1 MNNLMKWT
9 PLFFVIAR
17 FVLFLSLPLDAI
29 RGYGDYWNFYSLAE
43 LGWPFFDLWVE
54 FPPVFPFLS
63 ALLFRLTGERQ
74 HAYEYLLAL
83 TLSFFQAGN
92 IHLFLRLAKKHF
104 GIEVARR
111 RIWVYFALLVGLF
124 YGWGY
129 FDPVAVFAMLLGLD
143 LLVRE
148 KDFLAGG
155 AFAFGALT
163 KWFPLLGLVLLWRRR
178 SSKRATQVTALV
190 LGIIVAV
197 YGVLMLLSPEMTIA
211 SLRAQVGRGS
221 WETVWALIDGNLS
234 TGNLGSA
241 VDRLDPSTANLSAR
255 NPALISPWLTLI
267 PFAVLGGWLYW
278 MAPRKNHISMISF
291 FGLTLSVFFL
301 WSPGWSPQWVL
312 YLLPLILLA
321 LPEREA
327 ILMALV
333 WVMMSLLE
341 WPILLSRGYFQTLWV
356 IIPIR
361 TLLLILLVIVFWQ
374 VVTETASTHSVQG
387 KSSDAI
393 P

>member
-1 MNNLMKWT
+1 MKHSIRDF
-9 PLFFVIAR
+9 PLLFIIAR
-17 FVLFLSLPLDAI
+17 LILLLSLPLEGI
-29 RGYGDYWNFYSLAE
+29 RSYGDYWNFYSLAE

-63 ALLFRLTGERQ
+63 ALLFQLVGGRQ

-83 TLSFFQAGN
+83 TLSFFQAGT
-92 IHLFLRLAKKHF
+92 IYFFLRLAKKLF
-104 GIEVARR
+104 GTEVAHRR
-111 RIWVYFALLVGLF
+111 VWTYFALLVGLF

-129 FDPVAVFAMLLGLD
+129 FDPIAVFAMVLGLN
-143 LLVRE
+143 LLVQE
-148 KDFLAGG
+148 QDFLAGT

-163 KWFPLLGLVLLWRRR
+163 KWFPILGLVLIWRRC
-178 SSKRATQVTALV
+178 SPKRAVQVTALV
-190 LGIIVAV
+190 LSSIMAV
-197 YGVLMLLSPEMTIA
+197 YGMLMVLSPEMTVA

-241 VDRLDPSTANLSAR
+241 VDHLDPSTADLSAR

-267 PFAVLGGWLYW
+267 PFAILGGWFYW
-278 MAPRKNHISMISF
+278 SSSGKNHTTMISF
-291 FGLTLSVFFL
+291 LGLTLSMFFL

-312 YLLPLILLA
+312 YLLPLILLV

-333 WVMMSLLE
+333 WVLINLLE
-341 WPILLSRGYFQTLWV
+341 WPVLLSRGYFQALWL

-361 TLLLILLVIVFWQ
+361 ILLLILLIIAFWR
-374 VVTETASTHSVQG
+374 VVTQTDSDHSVQG
-387 KSSDAI
+387 KSADAI

>member
-1 MNNLMKWT
+1 MNQSIKRI
-9 PLFFVIAR
+9 PLLFLIIR
-17 FVLFLSLPLDAI
+17 FVLFLSLPLEGI

-54 FPPVFPFLS
+54 FPPVFPLLS
-63 ALLFRLTGERQ
+63 ALLFQLVGGRQ

-92 IHLFLRLAKKHF
+92 VYLFLRLATKLF
-104 GIEVARR
+104 EAEVALRR
-111 RIWVYFALLVGLF
+111 VWIYFALLAGLF

-129 FDPVAVFAMLLGLD
+129 FDPIAVFAMLLGLNFLFD
-143 LLVRE
+143 GQ
-148 KDFLAGG
+148 DFLAGT

-163 KWFPLLGLVLLWRRR
+163 KWFPILGLVLIWRRC
-178 SSKRATQVTALV
+178 SPKRAVQVTALV
-190 LGIIVAV
+190 LSIIMAV
-197 YGVLMLLSPEMTIA
+197 YGMLMLLSPEMTVA

-241 VDRLDPSTANLSAR
+241 VDHLDPSTADLSAS
-255 NPALISPWLTLI
+255 NPARISPWLTLI
-267 PFAVLGGWLYW
+267 PFAVLGGWFYW
-278 MAPRKNHISMISF
+278 SSSRQNYITMISF
-291 FGLTLSVFFL
+291 LGLTLSMFFL

-321 LPEREA
+321 LPEREGV
-327 ILMALV
+327 LMALV
-333 WVMMSLLE
+333 WVLINLLE
-341 WPILLSRGYFQTLWV
+341 WPILLSRGYFQALWV
-356 IIPIR
+356 IIPVR

-374 VVTETASTHSVQG
+374 VVVQMASNDRTQG
-387 KSSDAI
+387 KSADAI
-393 P
+393 S

>member
-1 MNNLMKWT
+1 MKHLT
-9 PLFFVIAR
+9 RRLPLFFIIAR
-17 FVLFLSLPLDAI
+17 LILLLSLPLEGI

-54 FPPVFPFLS
+54 FPPVFPFFS
-63 ALLFRLTGERQ
+63 ALLFRLGGGRQ

-83 TLSFFQAGN
+83 TLSLFQAGN
-92 IHLFLRLAKKHF
+92 IYLFLRLAKKLF
-104 GIEVARR
+104 ATEVIRWR
-111 RIWVYFALLVGLF
+111 VWIYFVLLVGLF

-129 FDPVAVFAMLLGLD
+129 FDPVVVFAMLLGLNFLFD
-143 LLVRE
+143 E
-148 KDFLAGG
+148 QDFLAGA

-163 KWFPLLGLVLLWRRR
+163 KWFPLLGLVLLWRRQ
-178 SSKRATQVTALV
+178 SSKRAVQVTALV
-190 LGIIVAV
+190 LGMIIAV
-197 YGVLMLLSPEMTIA
+197 YGGLMLLSPEMTVA

-234 TGNLGSA
+234 TGNFGSA

-312 YLLPLILLA
+312 YLLPLILLT

-333 WVMMSLLE
+333 WVMVSLLE
-341 WPILLSRGYFQTLWV
+341 WPVLLSRGYFQALWL

-361 TLLLILLVIVFWQ
+361 TLLLILLVIAFWQ
-374 VVTETASTHSVQG
+374 VVTQTASNHSVQG
-387 KSSDAI
+387 KSVDAI

>member
-1 MNNLMKWT
+1 MKLSIRHL
-9 PLFFVIAR
+9 PLLFIIAR
-17 FVLFLSLPLDAI
+17 LILLLSLPLEGI

-63 ALLFRLTGERQ
+63 ALLFRLGGGRQ

-92 IHLFLRLAKKHF
+92 IHLFLRLAKKLF
-104 GIEVARR
+104 GVEVVRR
-111 RIWVYFALLVGLF
+111 RVWIYFALLVGLF

-129 FDPVAVFAMLLGLD
+129 FDPIAIFAMLLGLD

-148 KDFLAGG
+148 KDCLAGA

-163 KWFPLLGLVLLWRRR
+163 KWFPLLGFVLVWRRR
-178 SSKRATQVTALV
+178 SSRRAVQVTALV
-190 LGIIVAV
+190 LGIIVTV
-197 YGVLMLLSPEMTIA
+197 YGGLMLLSPQMTVA

-221 WETVWALIDGNLS
+221 WETVWALLDGNLS

-241 VDRLDPSTANLSAR
+241 VDHLDPSTAGLMTR

-278 MAPRKNHISMISF
+278 VAPKQNHISMSSF
-291 FGLTLSVFFL
+291 LGLTLSIFFL

-312 YLLPLILLA
+312 YLLPLILLT

-333 WVMMSLLE
+333 WVMVSLLE
-341 WPILLSRGYFQTLWV
+341 WPVLLSRGYFQALWV

-361 TLLLILLVIVFWQ
+361 TLLLFLLVIAFWQ
-374 VVTETASTHSVQG
+374 VVTQTASNHSVQG